1 MKAVYLTTDD
11 IKEVKDRALANGGG
25 VIVEP
30 MEIPNVGTM
39 AVVTDAGQAAIGAW
53 QPSEFE
59 GFGVL
64 EEHGAPS
71 WFELH
76 TRDYDA
82 AVRFYQKVFGWEIQ
96 VMGDSPEFRYT
107 CRAEP
112 PVNQAAWR
120 STEISSGPWE
130 RDCSPNALKIVW
142 TCGRV
147 VSLTGNGRVIP
158 GPTRGGHRRV
168 ELPDGRRGW
177 VPRAA
182 LSSDR
187 APRGA
192 TPRGDIAARV
202 RGLLGIPYL
211 WGGRTPLG
219 FDCSGF
225 TQQVLA
231 EQGLSIPRD
240 ADAQFRGSQPLAR
253 GASPREGDLIFFRAP
268 GEPVGHVGLGLGGGY
283 YAHCRRIVRVSSVDP
298 RNELYD
304 NELAPQFAGWKR
316 PRKKPKARRPAA
328 SRRGDST

>member
-1 MKAVYLTTDD
+1 MPGSRRQGVVSIAALDVRRRPDHRTELTSQLLVGEVVRVLGTAQRGRWLEVENRADGYRGW
-11 IKEVKDRALANGGG
+11 VKDWGVVQASPARIRRWIQRA
-25 VIVEP
+25 
-30 MEIPNVGTM
+30 
-39 AVVTDAGQAAIGAW
+39 
-53 QPSEFE
+53 
-59 GFGVL
+59 
-64 EEHGAPS
+64 
-71 WFELH
+71 
-76 TRDYDA
+76 
-82 AVRFYQKVFGWEIQ
+82 
-96 VMGDSPEFRYT
+96 
-107 CRAEP
+107 RA
-112 PVNQAAWR
+112 
-120 STEISSGPWE
+120 
-130 RDCSPNALKIVW
+130 
-142 TCGRV
+142 RV
-147 VSLTGNGRVIP
+147 VALFVEARARPGAGSLVSPLFWNGRVIP

-316 PRKKPKARRPAA
+316 PRK
-328 SRRGDST
+328 G